1 MRLTATRRRE
11 SEGSVLML
19 MPAGVLVVLLLG
31 AIAFDLSLVFLR
43 QRQAS
48 SLAADVANDVVTAA
62 LDEEAFR
69 SDGRFRLD
77 PGRATR
83 LVEAWVAASDLA
95 PLVVEVDVQ
104 VLAPDAVEVVVVLQ
118 VHYVFARAIPGA
130 ADGTTVE
137 ARAAAEARP

>member
-1 MRLTATRRRE
+1 
-11 SEGSVLML
+11 ML

-48 SLAADVANDVVTAA
+48 SLAIDVANDVVTAA

-69 SDGRFRLD
+69 ADGRFQLD
-77 PGRATR
+77 PVRAAS

-95 PLVVEVDVQ
+95 PMVVEVDVQ
-104 VLAPDAVEVVVVLQ
+104 VLGPAEAEVVVVLR
-118 VHYVFARAIPGA
+118 VEYVFARAIPGA
-130 ADGTTVE
+130 SEGTTVE
-137 ARAAAEARP
+137 ARASAEARP